1 VKSAL
6 VAVVFLVFS
15 IAVAGQETSELST
28 PPNGDNEHAEVSQW
42 IGPVKI
48 SIDYHSPKVH
58 NPDNND
64 RTGHIWGELVTTAS
78 LMRASGQRKVRPGA
92 PARTR
97 AHPSPSPTT

>member
-1 VKSAL
+1 MKHTLA
-6 VAVVFLVFS
+6 AVLFLMFS

-64 RTGHIWGELVTTAS
+64 RTGHIWGERLS
-78 LMRASGQRKVRPGA
+78 SRQDGPREGLHF
-92 PARTR
+92 RTR
-97 AHPSPSPTT
+97 SRALRRFSKPSRS